1 MARAQIDRTNDDKT
15 ASADAA
21 KSIPGVATGIPDAS
35 TRIAGAATGVPGLA
49 TAIPGAVT
57 TVRWRCMSC
66 AKVSEGFAFAY
77 GACPAC
83 GAPLL
88 PLEPALVD
96 DATAVGALRKAFE
109 IELGGQAFYHRA
121 AASTSHAMLR
131 TLFERL
137 AAMERQHM
145 DLLAQRFHVD
155 LTPVHDAY
163 AIDCAAVFAGVSP
176 NVRDADDLF
185 GIAIGIERRAAEFF
199 EASAT
204 RAAPGSAMQALYD
217 ELAAEEREHAA
228 LLQAEQAR
236 WWTGRPALLDSRAAP
251 GSSIAD
257 ALSAPINAAE
267 VVLAEHAAE
276 RVALVCGTEQV
287 TRGQLRDRVARA
299 AAAWRTLGVARGD
312 RVAVKLADGIDWI
325 VAYFGVIWA
334 GGVAVGVNPRVPA
347 LEWRAIL
354 DAAGFRFILAERGD
368 DTPSPFDAQLVAR
381 DDWRSL
387 VASSR
392 PCAAEPMRP
401 DDPVLWVHSSGTTG
415 RPKAVVHPQR
425 IALEIERVGRERL
438 GITPDDRIYGS
449 SKLFFSYP
457 LANCVFTGLKMGA
470 AVILDPQWPTAQG
483 VVASVMARRGTV
495 FFSVPSLYRNLLKEG
510 LAGELARS
518 GVRLCVSAGEALPAS
533 LRDEWKRQTGMTIVN
548 GFGASET
555 LVLVLVDR
563 DDGEGMRA
571 SPGIEVVPLVD
582 AASGAG
588 GENAPR
594 RILVRGSTVALGYW
608 NRPDAQAE
616 HFRDGGFAPSDLFQ
630 RDDRGGW
637 RFAGREDSL
646 VKVRG
651 RWVDLVELEQ
661 QIALACQ
668 GMTEAAAVTVPDE
681 DGVDAVALF
690 FVTRPDAPV
699 FDAATLREH
708 ADRLPPYQ
716 RPHWLHQVE
725 ALPRTPTGKLMRR
738 RLRELHRELVSDA
751 TVLEVG
757 RAER

>member
-1 MARAQIDRTNDDKT
+1 MRAEGNMRAEDENVMAHPQSHATNGDATTVARA
-15 ASADAA
+15 DA
-21 KSIPGVATGIPDAS
+21 TM
-35 TRIAGAATGVPGLA
+35 
-49 TAIPGAVT
+49 
-57 TVRWRCMSC
+57 RWRCMSC

-121 AASTSHAMLR
+121 AASTSHATLR

-145 DLLAQRFHVD
+145 DLLAQRYHVD

-176 NVRDADDLF
+176 HVRDADGLF
-185 GIAIGIERRAAEFF
+185 DIAIGIERRAAEFF
-199 EASAT
+199 EASAEHAT
-204 RAAPGSAMQALYD
+204 PGSATQALYR
-217 ELAAEEREHAA
+217 ELAAEEREHVM
-228 LLQAEQAR
+228 LLQTEHAR
-236 WWTGRPALLDSRAAP
+236 WWTGQPTLLDSRSSSR
-251 GSSIAD
+251 SSIAD
-257 ALSAPINAAE
+257 ALRAPMNAAD
-267 VVLAEHAAE
+267 VVLAEHGAE

-299 AAAWRTLGVARGD
+299 GAAWRTLGLARGD

-325 VAYFGVIWA
+325 VAYFGAIWA

-347 LEWRAIL
+347 AEWHAIL

-368 DTPSPFDAQLVAR
+368 ATPAPFDAQLVAL

-387 VASSR
+387 VGRSA
-392 PCAAEPMRP
+392 PCAAEAMRP
-401 DDPVLWVHSSGTTG
+401 DEPVLWVHSSGTTG

-425 IALEIERVGRERL
+425 IALEIDRVGGERL
-438 GITPDDRIYGS
+438 GITPDDCIYGS

-470 AVILDPQWPTAQG
+470 TVILDAQWPTAQG
-483 VVASVMARRGTV
+483 VVASVMARRPTV

-510 LAGELARS
+510 MAGTLAQS

-533 LRDEWKRQTGMTIVN
+533 LRDAWKRQTGMTIVN

-555 LVLVLVDR
+555 LVLVLVDS

-582 AASGAG
+582 AASAAAG
-588 GENAPR
+588 DHGPR

-630 RDDRGGW
+630 RDERGGW

-661 QIALACQ
+661 QIALACE
-668 GMTEAAAVTVPDE
+668 GMAEAAAVTVPDE

-690 FVTRPDAPV
+690 FVARPDAPAL
-699 FDAATLREH
+699 DPAALREH

-716 RPHWLHQVE
+716 RPHWLHQVD

-738 RLRELHRELVSDA
+738 RLRELHRELASDPHE
-751 TVLEVG
+751 TIREVD